1 VREFYRRWYSPNNA
15 TLIVVGDV
23 DPDEVFALT
32 EQYFGR
38 ISPRPLPVRKPQD
51 EPPQLGIKRLTVKAP
66 AELPY
71 AMMAYRVPALHDPD
85 KEWEPF
91 ALEMLENV
99 LSGSEAGRLN
109 RALVREKRIATNAYA
124 SYDSIGRGPGM
135 FYLFGSPIRG
145 VTAAALEEALRG
157 ELKKIVEQGVS
168 EEELNRVKAQ
178 AVAAHVFER
187 DSMYFQARMIGQLEM
202 SGISHKTVD
211 LQLKKLREVT
221 AAQVQEVARKYL
233 VDDQLTVAYLEP
245 QPVEGRKPAAP
256 PAGLLHA
263 Q

>member
-1 VREFYRRWYSPNNA
+1 
-15 TLIVVGDV
+15 
-23 DPDEVFALT
+23 
-32 EQYFGR
+32 
-38 ISPRPLPVRKPQD
+38 
-51 EPPQLGIKRLTVKAP
+51 
-66 AELPY
+66 
-71 AMMAYRVPALHDPD
+71 
-85 KEWEPF
+85 
-91 ALEMLENV
+91 
-99 LSGSEAGRLN
+99 
-109 RALVREKRIATNAYA
+109 
-124 SYDSIGRGPGM
+124 
-135 FYLFGSPIRG
+135 
-145 VTAAALEEALRG
+145 
-157 ELKKIVEQGVS
+157 
-168 EEELNRVKAQ
+168 LNRVKAQ